1 MWVGGL
7 YYPYMRV
14 RNPNWLK
21 ASILYWDSIR
31 RFCPAGYR
39 LRESQV
45 DSQLTEAGFL
55 KNVNPEFYS
64 ADISN
69 ELLAFMQENIEFLRN
84 RFSVNAALVDSTSGP
99 GWGTDG
105 PRYGDKRLGW
115 VHSRKMSNEFSGFL
129 AGEGLAEIGRGGDSQ
144 WVGLHPVVAAAYM
157 LALVSE
163 CAHREQ
169 LEPVTDN
176 PSPLLS
182 PAQGVRAAIR
192 LLTSA
197 SVGLR
202 LEESRY
208 DAAGFAVL
216 AIESVMPKDLNGIS
230 VDRIIEVKNKLQ
242 EELTLFRGL
251 VESQQPELERL
262 ASIGSDDIYTEA
274 FAAHVSSTIK
284 GPLARLERGF
294 KLNNWDTIRSVL
306 TMQTITPPTLTSVVS
321 SSAHV
326 PPTMIAIEG
335 VGVAIGSAWWQLVEQ
350 RKQLIRQSPVGYLLS
365 INKAL
370 SARTII
376 GRRARLLS
384 DAG

>member
-1 MWVGGL
+1 
-7 YYPYMRV
+7 
-14 RNPNWLK
+14 
-21 ASILYWDSIR
+21 
-31 RFCPAGYR
+31 
-39 LRESQV
+39 
-45 DSQLTEAGFL
+45 
-55 KNVNPEFYS
+55 
-64 ADISN
+64 
-69 ELLAFMQENIEFLRN
+69 
-84 RFSVNAALVDSTSGP
+84 
-99 GWGTDG
+99 
-105 PRYGDKRLGW
+105 
-115 VHSRKMSNEFSGFL
+115 MSNEFSGFL